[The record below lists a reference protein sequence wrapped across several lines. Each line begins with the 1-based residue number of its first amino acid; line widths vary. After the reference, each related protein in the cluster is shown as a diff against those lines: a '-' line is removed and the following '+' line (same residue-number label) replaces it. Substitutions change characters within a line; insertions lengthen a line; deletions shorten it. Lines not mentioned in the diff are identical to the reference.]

1 MWKFECFLALREPW
15 LVHFCVV
22 VCELFRVFLI
32 SCMTAPGHHTKK
44 HPNLVRKFV
53 LALSWL
59 ETPIVCVWQS
69 FTQQIQ
75 KFRKTDNP
83 FTFSLNN
90 LGPVRGMHQNLFFML
105 QLLFKLST
113 ECHHKPAH
121 RPGSVLCWTRLLKN
135 TILQMVYVR
144 EWQDITGT
152 GRYDRIP

>member
-1 MWKFECFLALREPW
+1 MWKFKCFLVLREPW

-59 ETPIVCVWQS
+59 EIPIVCVWQS
-69 FTQQIQ
+69 FTEQIQ

-83 FTFSLNN
+83 LTFLLNN
-90 LGPVRGMHQNLFFML
+90 WGLVFRGIYPYFLVVAV
-105 QLLFKLST
+105 QL
-113 ECHHKPAH
+113 AI
-121 RPGSVLCWTRLLKN
+121 LLKTAVSAEN
-135 TILQMVYVR
+135 PVCVWRAFSRKKIVSVHCKKSIFHM
-144 EWQDITGT
+144 
-152 GRYDRIP
+152 

>member
-1 MWKFECFLALREPW
+1 MVPCMWKFECFLALREPW

-59 ETPIVCVWQS
+59 EIPIVCVWQS
-69 FTQQIQ
+69 FTEQIQ

-83 FTFSLNN
+83 LTFLLNN
-90 LGPVRGMHQNLFFML
+90 RGLVF
-105 QLLFKLST
+105 SGIY
-113 ECHHKPAH
+113 P
-121 RPGSVLCWTRLLKN
+121 
-135 TILQMVYVR
+135 
-144 EWQDITGT
+144 
-152 GRYDRIP
+152 